1 MVKIYFKLHFIVFIL
16 GFTAILG
23 NLITVSSISVVFYR
37 TLIASLVLYFM
48 LIKSKSVISLK
59 SRCSLLGIG
68 AILGVHWLC
77 FFGSARLS
85 NVSVSLVTFSTTSF
99 FTSLFQPL
107 VLNKRVDWKELL
119 LSLLAVFGMGIIFRF
134 EINHLSGIIL
144 GLLGSIFAAFLS
156 IFNSIVTQKFDS
168 KVISFYEILGA
179 LLIVLIFLP
188 YFFITEVVGFK
199 DFHLSSLDLFWVLI
213 LSLVCTVY
221 PYEQMVKIL
230 RNISAFTA
238 NLSLNMEPI
247 YGILMAVLIF
257 GEKEKM
263 SKEFYFGAVL
273 ILFSVIIHPF
283 LTKRT

>member
-1 MVKIYFKLHFIVFIL
+1 MVKIYFNLHFIVFIL

-48 LIKSKSVISLK
+48 LNKSKSVISLK
-59 SRCSLLGIG
+59 SRYSLLGIG

-168 KVISFYEILGA
+168 KVISFYELLGA

-188 YFFITEVVGFK
+188 YFFITEFVGFK